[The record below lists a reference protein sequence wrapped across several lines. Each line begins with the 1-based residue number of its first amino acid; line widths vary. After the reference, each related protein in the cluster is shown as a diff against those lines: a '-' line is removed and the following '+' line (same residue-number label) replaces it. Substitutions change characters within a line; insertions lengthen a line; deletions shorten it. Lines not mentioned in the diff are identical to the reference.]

1 MRGELRLSEMLGKKT
16 KQAAFTQ
23 IPSVSLAYAPIPRK
37 EIKPV
42 SSELKPAQEKIFS
55 PFCCKKEEGRWGKRR
70 KPHQNA
76 QANKPK
82 DTHQHGIVNQS
93 L

>member
-23 IPSVSLAYAPIPRK
+23 IPSVSLANAPIPRK

-42 SSELKPAQEKIFS
+42 SSQLKPSQKKM
-55 PFCCKKEEGRWGKRR
+55 CCKKEEGRWGKRR

-76 QANKPK
+76 QS
-82 DTHQHGIVNQS
+82 Q
-93 L
+93 